1 MFVCRAHRR
10 FADQHRRGTMRA
22 VTLFGVPA
30 TQRTLG
36 VRVVATPVTVSL
48 PDPPG
53 GKMPDAVRVLS
64 RWIDPSEL
72 RLGGGIVL
80 AARWHHRN
88 STDLDF
94 LATGDAIDTLFYQDL
109 DGVLQDMV
117 NLAKAGVIGS
127 ETMRETNRTV
137 LHFDVGGTP
146 VSIGRVGFHD
156 DLQREVESRTN
167 VLLSPTRDIL
177 TKKMVNRFLVNGLP
191 TERDAFDFLV
201 AQTKAP
207 EDLKYAWLQ
216 VPAPDRNTLAAAY
229 RERSL
234 RWTGASDARLLANL
248 AYAELANELWLHA
261 HRMMES
267 NLEYVPI
274 GSAGKGSH
282 ER

>member
-1 MFVCRAHRR
+1 MPNVA
-10 FADQHRRGTMRA
+10 
-22 VTLFGVPA
+22 LFGVPA

-36 VRVVATPVTVSL
+36 VRVVTTPVSISL

-53 GKMPDAVRVLS
+53 GKMPDAVRILS

-72 RLGGGIVL
+72 RLGGGTVL

-94 LATGDAIDTLFYQDL
+94 FATGDAIDTLFYQDL

-137 LHFDVGGTP
+137 LHFDIGGTP
-146 VSIGRVGFHD
+146 VSIGRVEGFHD
-156 DLQREVESRTN
+156 DLQAEVESKTN

-201 AQTKAP
+201 AQTRAP
-207 EDLKYAWLQ
+207 DDLKYAWLQ

-234 RWTGASDARLLANL
+234 RGIGASDARLLANPD
-248 AYAELANELWLHA
+248 YSELADELWLHA
-261 HRMMES
+261 YCMMES
-267 NLEYVPI
+267 NLEYVPV
-274 GSAGKGSH
+274 GRAGKGPH

>member
-1 MFVCRAHRR
+1 M
-10 FADQHRRGTMRA
+10 
-22 VTLFGVPA
+22 
-30 TQRTLG
+30 
-36 VRVVATPVTVSL
+36 
-48 PDPPG
+48 
-53 GKMPDAVRVLS
+53 
-64 RWIDPSEL
+64 E
-72 RLGGGIVL
+72 
-80 AARWHHRN
+80 
-88 STDLDF
+88 
-94 LATGDAIDTLFYQDL
+94 
-109 DGVLQDMV
+109 
-117 NLAKAGVIGS
+117 
-127 ETMRETNRTV
+127 
-137 LHFDVGGTP
+137 
-146 VSIGRVGFHD
+146 GFHD

-234 RWTGASDARLLANL
+234 RGTGASDARLLANP

-267 NLEYVPI
+267 NLEYVPL